1 MYTLNITKAIKKEIR
16 GFVFEN
22 YFKRIGFSKEKSY
35 YSIKRL
41 KKKICCCLR
50 TNLKKKKK
58 KRKLEKIPGTRNA
71 QEHYQ
76 SFERKKKTKSV
87 KQ

>member
-16 GFVFEN
+16 EFIFEK
-22 YFKRIGFSKEKSY
+22 YFKTLEKKDLLS
-35 YSIKRL
+35 L
-41 KKKICCCLR
+41 A
-50 TNLKKKKK
+50 N
-58 KRKLEKIPGTRNA
+58 KLIEKIPGTRNA